1 MVRNKLIML
10 SSFGMNTFFSFPNP
24 VNEIAARLVASMVL
38 ILSITILATGYQWAY
53 ALLTYGF
60 LARVLTGPTLSPM
73 GLLATRVLLPLLGN
87 PDRPVPGPPKRFAQ
101 TIGLI
106 FSASALTSSLI
117 MNASALP
124 MALVCILAVF
134 AALESLAG
142 FCAGCFVFSCLMRW
156 GLIPKSVCEA
166 CMIPDKTLD

>member
-1 MVRNKLIML
+1 MGDGSV
-10 SSFGMNTFFSFPNP
+10 FS
-24 VNEIAARLVASMVL
+24 LHVASRLGRAVRVREYSVQEYPRKYRQVL

-87 PDRPVPGPPKRFAQ
+87 PDPPLPGPPKRFAQ

-106 FSASALTSSLI
+106 F
-117 MNASALP
+117 
-124 MALVCILAVF
+124 
-134 AALESLAG
+134 
-142 FCAGCFVFSCLMRW
+142 
-156 GLIPKSVCEA
+156 
-166 CMIPDKTLD
+166 